1 MAKKITMSD
10 IAAAA
15 GVSQSTVS
23 LVLNGSTSVKIAEAT
38 KRKVLETAESLGY
51 KNKKVA
57 HALGRPKKIA
67 LVINGLTS
75 YDTFIDA

>member
-38 KRKVLETAESLGY
+38 KRKVLETA
-51 KNKKVA
+51 
-57 HALGRPKKIA
+57 
-67 LVINGLTS
+67 
-75 YDTFIDA
+75 

>member
-51 KNKKVA
+51 KTK
-57 HALGRPKKIA
+57 GCPCF
-67 LVINGLTS
+67 GTP
-75 YDTFIDA
+75 